1 MNKFESKLERH
12 YRNLSEI
19 YRVNYEFSI
28 QIAEA
33 LMTIQGVTTEMIS
46 DLMAYHERNGATETF
61 TRSMNRILIM
71 EKKLGELS
79 EINTE
84 NYTLTLINR
93 RLNQRNIYLENRVKE
108 LEGQQNM
115 SIAFESFELP
125 LTPEL

>member
-1 MNKFESKLERH
+1 MESKLERH

-19 YRVNYEFSI
+19 YRANYEFSI

-46 DLMAYHERNGATETF
+46 DLMAYYDRNGATETF

>member
-1 MNKFESKLERH
+1 MALESKLERH

-19 YRVNYEFSI
+19 YRANYEFSI

-46 DLMAYHERNGATETF
+46 DLMSYYDRNGATETF
-61 TRSMNRILIM
+61 TRSMNRIIIM

-108 LEGQQNM
+108 LEGKQNM

>member
-1 MNKFESKLERH
+1 MAFESKLERH

-19 YRVNYEFSI
+19 YRANYEFSI

-46 DLMAYHERNGATETF
+46 DLMSYYDRNGATETF

-71 EKKLGELS
+71 EKKMGELS

>member
-1 MNKFESKLERH
+1 MALESKLEHH

-19 YRVNYEFSI
+19 YRANYEFSI

-46 DLMAYHERNGATETF
+46 DLMSYYDRNGATETF
-61 TRSMNRILIM
+61 TRSMNRIIIM